1 MPNQAYFYWKSIRR
15 TSKPALFFFMPN
27 QASFA
32 WKANSADSNEKNN
45 TIQLNHNSELIDG
58 K

>member
-1 MPNQAYFYWKSIRR
+1 MK
-15 TSKPALFFFMPN
+15 N

-32 WKANSADSNEKNN
+32 WKANSEDSNKKNN